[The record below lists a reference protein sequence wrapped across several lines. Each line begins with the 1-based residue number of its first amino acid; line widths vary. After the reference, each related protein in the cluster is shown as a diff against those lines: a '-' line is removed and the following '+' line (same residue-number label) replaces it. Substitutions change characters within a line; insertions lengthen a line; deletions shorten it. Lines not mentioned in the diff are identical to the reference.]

1 MFSHVHIGI
10 TDFERAFAF
19 YSGVM
24 DELGFTLKFSEPEKP
39 WAGWMQPGQDRPLFL
54 IGRPY
59 NGKRAAPAMDR
70 CWHCSLRT
78 EVRLTGVTPVPSPM
92 VHEAKVSRVSGRT
105 IILTT
110 MAHISVTWT
119 ATSSASAAT
128 THQPS
133 DLSRSSFSFGTMLAA
148 MHPASSF
155 GQQLVDDPR
164 RREAARGGH
173 WSDDST
179 QPLCVGAGRRH
190 VAVVL

>member
-39 WAGWMQPGQDRPLFL
+39 WAGWMQPGRDRPLFL

-59 NGKRAAPAMDR
+59 NGKRAAPGNGQMVALLAPNRGAVDR
-70 CWHCSLRT
+70 CYASAIAN
-78 EVRLTGVTPVPSPM
+78 G
-92 VHEAKVSRVSGRT
+92 HEAKVSRVSGRT

-110 MAHISVTWT
+110 MAHISVTWM

-128 THQPS
+128 THQSS
-133 DLSRSSFSFGTMLAA
+133 DLSRSAFSFGMMLAA
-148 MHPASSF
+148 MGRASSRVSSF
-155 GQQLVDDPR
+155 A
-164 RREAARGGH
+164 AARRPGF
-173 WSDDST
+173 
-179 QPLCVGAGRRH
+179 
-190 VAVVL
+190 VLENRP